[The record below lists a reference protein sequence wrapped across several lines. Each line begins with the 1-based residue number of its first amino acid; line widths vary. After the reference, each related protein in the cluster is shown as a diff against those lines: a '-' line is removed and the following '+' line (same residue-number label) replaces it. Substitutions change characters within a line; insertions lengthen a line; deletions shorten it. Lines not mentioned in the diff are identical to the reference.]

1 MRYGCYS
8 MWTLGWLP
16 FSTLR
21 EAAVQQ
27 KKTHLVCQ
35 AWQRRRARR
44 DSELDIT
51 NTWIVE
57 FLSKLNQTC
66 LNLSKIVQNFPKFS
80 KIFQTCKAWRRRRA
94 RRDSELDTTNN
105 CDVSFSAFRW
115 GQWSSRIRNLLS
127 FCEKLSEFSLAALK
141 LLAML
146 KRAVN

>member
-57 FLSKLNQTC
+57 FLSKLVQTC
-66 LNLSKIVQNFPKFS
+66 LNLSKPV
-80 KIFQTCKAWRRRRA
+80 KIGPDLSNLVKNWP
-94 RRDSELDTTNN
+94 ELMFH
-105 CDVSFSAFRW
+105 SQLPFGGASR
-115 GQWSSRIRNLLS
+115 SSRIWNLLS
-127 FCEKLSEFSLAALK
+127 FCEKLSEFSLAVLK

-146 KRAVN
+146 KRVVN